1 MLVFGLS
8 PDAKSREFLKG
19 FGDVQIFVSGT
30 VVKDVTIA
38 DGKMTF
44 PLGNVMVFDDGSLG
58 SDSDVSRNE
67 SGVSLSGEMYV
78 SLGSE
83 NQPKIQ
89 RSDRLEFF
97 GKVSDGFGT
106 YIGYLKNPT
115 LKRIDR
121 PMPGDIFLSIRDNF
135 SERIKENLSDD
146 AKGLALGYLLGNRS
160 EIDKSLEE
168 MIKIVGL
175 THIIVASGAHLGVLT
190 GFAKKIFGKISRFGG
205 MLGALLFTA
214 IFIGITG
221 LSPSMARAGL
231 VAFLSLFTWYFGLDL
246 KPGRMLLYAM
256 TITLMVNPS
265 YPLNLGWLLSFA
277 AFFGIMVVSPL
288 LEKYFYGEELQK
300 KTHFFGRLVITSI
313 STLLMTAP
321 ILLFFYGK
329 ISLIS
334 IFANVLI
341 SPTIALAMG
350 LTFLT
355 GFSSLLGGFL
365 TGVFGSG
372 FLASLFGFLASSF
385 GFLTDQII
393 HYHIFV
399 VQSLAEIKFFLI
411 EIKPQNPL
419 VFLLYIPVLV
429 MLGLVWRRTTR
440 SRGRGGL
447 SRSTR

>member
-1 MLVFGLS
+1 
-8 PDAKSREFLKG
+8 
-19 FGDVQIFVSGT
+19 
-30 VVKDVTIA
+30 
-38 DGKMTF
+38 
-44 PLGNVMVFDDGSLG
+44 
-58 SDSDVSRNE
+58 
-67 SGVSLSGEMYV
+67 
-78 SLGSE
+78 
-83 NQPKIQ
+83 
-89 RSDRLEFF
+89 
-97 GKVSDGFGT
+97 
-106 YIGYLKNPT
+106 
-115 LKRIDR
+115 
-121 PMPGDIFLSIRDNF
+121 
-135 SERIKENLSDD
+135 
-146 AKGLALGYLLGNRS
+146 
-160 EIDKSLEE
+160 
-168 MIKIVGL
+168 
-175 THIIVASGAHLGVLT
+175 
-190 GFAKKIFGKISRFGG
+190 
-205 MLGALLFTA
+205 
-214 IFIGITG
+214 
-221 LSPSMARAGL
+221 
-231 VAFLSLFTWYFGLDL
+231 
-246 KPGRMLLYAM
+246 M

-277 AFFGIMVVSPL
+277 AFFGILVVSPL
-288 LEKYFYGEELQK
+288 LEKYFYGDELQK

-334 IFANVLI
+334 ILANILI

-355 GFSSLLGGFL
+355 GFSSLL
-365 TGVFGSG
+365 SS
-372 FLASLFGFLASSF
+372 FLASVFGFLASSF

-419 VFLLYIPVLV
+419 AFLVYIPVLV